1 MSSVQIS
8 GIEMSVIETQEQM
21 AEALTIRRRVFIEE
35 QGVTEDE
42 EIDRFDDDPA
52 DVDRCVH
59 VLGRLDGAAV
69 ATGRLILDQPDG
81 DHPSIGRVAV
91 LAEHRG
97 RHFGAAVMLALHEQA
112 RDRDIGRVR
121 LEAQLHALP
130 FYERLGYTAMGPVF
144 LDARIEHRRMELR
157 L

>member
-1 MSSVQIS
+1 MNSVEIS
-8 GIEMSVIETQEQM
+8 GIEMSVIETPEAM
-21 AEALTIRRRVFIEE
+21 ADALTVRRLVFIEE
-35 QGVTEDE
+35 QGVTEEE
-42 EIDRFDDDPA
+42 EIDRFDGDPA
-52 DVDRCVH
+52 EVDSCIH
-59 VLGRLDGAAV
+59 VLGRLDGAPV
-69 ATGRLILDQPDG
+69 ATGRLILDQPEG

-112 RDRDIGRVR
+112 RRRDIDRVR

>member
-1 MSSVQIS
+1 MSSVEIS
-8 GIEMSVIETQEQM
+8 GIVISVIETSEQM
-21 AEALTIRRRVFIEE
+21 ADALTVRRRVFIDE
-35 QGVTEDE
+35 QGVTEEE
-42 EIDRFDDDPA
+42 EIDGFDGDPA
-52 DVDRCVH
+52 QVDSCIH

-69 ATGRLILDQPDG
+69 ATGRLILDQPEG

-97 RHFGAAVMLALHEQA
+97 RHFGEAVMLALHEQA
-112 RDRDIGRVR
+112 RDRDIERVR

>member
-1 MSSVQIS
+1 MS
-8 GIEMSVIETQEQM
+8 GIEVSVIETPEEM
-21 AEALTIRRRVFIEE
+21 ADALTVRRRVFIDE
-35 QGVTEDE
+35 QGVTEEE

-52 DVDRCVH
+52 EVDVCVH

-69 ATGRLILDQPDG
+69 ATGRLIFDQPEG

-112 RDRDIGRVR
+112 RRRDIKRVR

-144 LDARIEHRRMELR
+144 LDARIEHRRMELP